1 MYPEPKKSFGTLTAN
16 IFVTL
21 CILIF
26 AGVIIFGIMV
36 TKDGGAG
43 FRNLVGG
50 SDNSLKISK

>member
-1 MYPEPKKSFGTLTAN
+1 MYPRPKKSFGTWTAN

-26 AGVIIFGIMV
+26 AGIIIFGIMV
-36 TKDGGAG
+36 SKDGGAG

-50 SDNSLKISK
+50 DGNSLKISR